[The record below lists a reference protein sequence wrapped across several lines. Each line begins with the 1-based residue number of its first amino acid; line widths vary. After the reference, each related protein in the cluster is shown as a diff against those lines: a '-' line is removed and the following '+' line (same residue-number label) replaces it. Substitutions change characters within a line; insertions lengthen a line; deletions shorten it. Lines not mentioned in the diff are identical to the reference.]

1 MSPGDPSRRSRGLA
15 AGPSSG
21 EVIVEFVQSGGFLR
35 CAAVDI
41 DSGTE
46 ASAIGPVSAGKAA
59 LERIALGK
67 LKRALAS
74 QD

>member
-1 MSPGDPSRRSRGLA
+1 MSPGGPSRR
-15 AGPSSG
+15 SG
-21 EVIVEFVQSGGFLR
+21 EVIVEFVQAGGFLR
-35 CAAVDI
+35 CAAVDV

-46 ASAIGPVSAGKAA
+46 ATATGPVSAGRAV

-74 QD
+74 RASP

>member
-1 MSPGDPSRRSRGLA
+1 MSPGAPSR
-15 AGPSSG
+15 PSPSGQGSG
-21 EVIVEFVQSGGFLR
+21 EVIVEFVQAGGFLR
-35 CAAVDI
+35 CAAVDV

-46 ASAIGPVSAGKAA
+46 ATATGPVSAGKAA

-74 QD
+74 QR

>member
-1 MSPGDPSRRSRGLA
+1 MSPGDPPRPKA
-15 AGPSSG
+15 SG

-35 CAAVDI
+35 CAAIDV
-41 DSGTE
+41 DSGVE

-67 LKRALAS
+67 LKRALNKR
-74 QD
+74 

>member
-1 MSPGDPSRRSRGLA
+1 MSPAGPPRPRTS
-15 AGPSSG
+15 GPSSG

-35 CAAVDI
+35 CAAIDV

-67 LKRALAS
+67 LKRALAAR
-74 QD
+74 